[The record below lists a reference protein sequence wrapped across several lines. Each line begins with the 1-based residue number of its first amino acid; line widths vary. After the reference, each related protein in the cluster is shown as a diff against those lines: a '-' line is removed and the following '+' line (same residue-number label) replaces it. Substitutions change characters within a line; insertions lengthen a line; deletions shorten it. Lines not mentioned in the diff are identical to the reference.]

1 MSSPITDSTP
11 APRVVELDLT
21 GQTLAG
27 FRILRRLGQG
37 GMGQV
42 YHAEQ
47 ISLKRPV
54 ALKILRPELASNP
67 KALERFKLEAT
78 TVARA
83 THANIVQVYEFG
95 VDDGIAWL
103 ALEFVE
109 GRNLRDYLA
118 RKGPPEVLLALSI
131 MRQVAAALLR
141 AGELGIV
148 HRDIKPENI
157 LLTRKGEV
165 KVADF
170 GLSRVLQG
178 EESALNLTQSG
189 VTMGTPLYMSPEQ
202 VEGKPLD
209 PRTDIY
215 SFGVTCYT
223 MLAGDPPF
231 RGESAFEVALA
242 HVRQEPTPLS
252 SIRPDLP
259 EALCAIV
266 HRMMVKDPAGRYQ
279 TAREVLRDVVRLRET
294 LSGANLAAV
303 QPSISVE
310 PVPMTVVAPVEPTA
324 DLSPERQP
332 VGGFEFR
339 ETSSRGPSSG
349 FHFGR
354 RLLAMLVLLSL
365 PLAAGGGALLAWAK
379 RLHGRPGQ
387 GAEATLPADASTVE
401 AITLPHRNEQ
411 ALRSIVD
418 GYLIPDKTR
427 NPANGLGPC
436 MDLALLYLDTG
447 RYDEADTLFGQ
458 LINFES
464 SVSYQILGTTGR
476 AIVLALRD
484 QKEASNQMFRK
495 VFAFEPKDKKPDP
508 RKPSLARRP
517 LDPVV
522 KLMID
527 NPQWRYWMARARW
540 HNNKNGLE
548 EARVPMYLRNN
559 LPPVNPPPRKG

>member
-1 MSSPITDSTP
+1 MPQPSPSTDSP
-11 APRVVELDLT
+11 NPRTLVDQVPRAAELDLT

-54 ALKILRPELASNP
+54 ALKILRPELAADP
-67 KALERFKLEAT
+67 KALERFKREAT
-78 TVARA
+78 TAARA

-95 VDDGIAWL
+95 VDDGITWL
-103 ALEFVE
+103 ALEYVD

-131 MRQVAAALLR
+131 IRQVAAALTR
-141 AGELGIV
+141 ASELGIV

-170 GLSRVLQG
+170 GLSRVLQS
-178 EESALNLTQSG
+178 EEAGVNLTQTG
-189 VTMGTPLYMSPEQ
+189 VTMGTPLFMSPEQ

-223 MLAGDPPF
+223 MLAGNPPF

-259 EALCAIV
+259 EALCAIIS
-266 HRMMVKDPAGRYQ
+266 RMMAKDPAQRYQ
-279 TAREVLRDVVRLRET
+279 SARDVLREVVRLRES
-294 LSGANLAAV
+294 LSGISQCV
-303 QPSISVE
+303 TIQSTPPVVSVE
-310 PVPMTVVAPVEPTA
+310 AVPVTTVAPIEPTTA
-324 DLSPERQP
+324 SRL
-332 VGGFEFR
+332 
-339 ETSSRGPSSG
+339 TSSSRVSQHSQ
-349 FHFGR
+349 FGR
-354 RLLAMLVLLSL
+354 RFLVLFVLLSL
-365 PLAAGGGALLAWAK
+365 LLAAGGGALLAWAK
-379 RLHGRPGQ
+379 RLHGSPAHGLDS
-387 GAEATLPADASTVE
+387 TPPADASTVE

-418 GYLIPDKTR
+418 SYLTDK
-427 NPANGLGPC
+427 NKIPANGLGPC
-436 MDLALLYLDTG
+436 MDLGLLYLDTG
-447 RYDEADTLFGQ
+447 RYDEADKLFGQ
-458 LINFES
+458 LIAFKAS
-464 SVSYQILGTTGR
+464 PSYQILGTTGR
-476 AIVLALRD
+476 GIVLALRD
-484 QKEASNQMFRK
+484 EKDASNLLFRE
-495 VFAFEPKDKKPDP
+495 VFAFTPPDKKGGPPP
-508 RKPSLARRP
+508 RR
-517 LDPVV
+517 DPVI

-540 HNNKNGLE
+540 YNYKNGLDE
-548 EARVPMYLRNN
+548 VRVPQFLKNN
-559 LPPVNPPPRKG
+559 LPPANPLPRKS